1 MAKHTAQNI
10 AQIKRAVKKKQYDP
24 EPFLAFLDLLMQKRN
39 VSMRKASIGA
49 GLHHQMVIRIVN
61 GLRPTIIDCILLADY
76 LQWIIRVG
84 PATSPPHFMNITRQ
98 QTSQNLFENFTRF
111 KQENRSKD
119 FWAPGYL

>member
-61 GLRPTIIDCILLADY
+61 GLRPTILIAF
-76 LQWIIRVG
+76 
-84 PATSPPHFMNITRQ
+84 S
-98 QTSQNLFENFTRF
+98 
-111 KQENRSKD
+111 
-119 FWAPGYL
+119 